1 MTDHADPV
9 PFPFPGTCSMVEVRR
24 VLAQA
29 RAVARRAA
37 AARPSTL
44 PPGSSRGSRP
54 EAVVGAG
61 RVFSSR
67 GA

>member
-1 MTDHADPV
+1 MTDRADPV
-9 PFPFPGTCSMVEVRR
+9 PFPFPGTCSMAEVRQ

-37 AARPSTL
+37 ERKPTL